1 MNFSSDFYRLII
13 DSVKKE
19 DVFPDIFGKLEDKT
33 SLSYIVRLGMAIK
46 NFLGPPQLLFC
57 PDMER
62 GIPLFS
68 FEKLMDFQLLGG
80 LGGMSMEGI
89 SVKDALPDK
98 APFLG
103 GLGLYGI
110 FKGRQG
116 LFASMG
122 VTGYVYACLEGVLGF
137 PEEKIVKPEDIK
149 KVLNKFFRPY
159 AIRGE
164 AGQGKTSPSP
174 IINELISSILFVS
187 KNNEGH
193 EESREKLSFFLD
205 FLHTTEEQISSLI
218 ETPDSSF
225 LALKGPS
232 IVSLFESMEK
242 ELEGLMKFF
251 ESKDRKKIIQFTAK
265 IGNLAEKM
273 IEYKEMAEKS
283 SFSIY
288 HRYCLNCGHDNYAEL
303 TLCENCK
310 SLLPRFS
317 EDYEIEDF
325 DEKRDEYERN
335 FPRGLT
341 LDSAILDIMD
351 KGEELYFDVVTGERF
366 FENISAEESKLE
378 SFEAIIRSVKFPE
391 DLPEGLSFTFTR
403 EILLK
408 ILECVKELRDGIELF
423 KKYKALK
430 EKEYFLKGM
439 KKITL
444 AGGFLHR
451 LQDICEVCERK
462 MASSGV

>member
-1 MNFSSDFYRLII
+1 
-13 DSVKKE
+13 
-19 DVFPDIFGKLEDKT
+19 
-33 SLSYIVRLGMAIK
+33 
-46 NFLGPPQLLFC
+46 
-57 PDMER
+57 
-62 GIPLFS
+62 
-68 FEKLMDFQLLGG
+68 
-80 LGGMSMEGI
+80 
-89 SVKDALPDK
+89 
-98 APFLG
+98 
-103 GLGLYGI
+103 
-110 FKGRQG
+110 
-116 LFASMG
+116 
-122 VTGYVYACLEGVLGF
+122 
-137 PEEKIVKPEDIK
+137 
-149 KVLNKFFRPY
+149 
-159 AIRGE
+159 
-164 AGQGKTSPSP
+164 
-174 IINELISSILFVS
+174 
-187 KNNEGH
+187 
-193 EESREKLSFFLD
+193 
-205 FLHTTEEQISSLI
+205 
-218 ETPDSSF
+218 
-225 LALKGPS
+225 
-232 IVSLFESMEK
+232 
-242 ELEGLMKFF
+242 
-251 ESKDRKKIIQFTAK
+251 
-265 IGNLAEKM
+265 
-273 IEYKEMAEKS
+273 
-283 SFSIY
+283 
-288 HRYCLNCGHDNYAEL
+288 
-303 TLCENCK
+303 
-310 SLLPRFS
+310 LPRFS